1 MGLEILAEEN
11 LDLNL
16 KEQNWTLKLKFKFVE
31 ISKTEIVNCWS
42 ERYPTILDTDFYAL
56 LSITTTFC

>member
-16 KEQNWTLKLKFKFVE
+16 KEQTFKVEFKFVD
-31 ISKTEIVNCWS
+31 IGKTEIVHC
-42 ERYPTILDTDFYAL
+42 
-56 LSITTTFC
+56 

>member
-16 KEQNWTLKLKFKFVE
+16 KEQNWTFKLKFKFVE
-31 ISKTEIVNCWS
+31 IGKTEIVHCWS
-42 ERYPTILDTDFYAL
+42 EWYHTKLDTNFYAP
-56 LSITTTFC
+56 LSIIATFC